1 MRSKKYLL
9 TYEDYEENGVTSK
22 DLAEQVLTDPDL
34 PQLDEIIIGCFG
46 AGYDNESD
54 CQDLLEKFIENK
66 EKLNHIKSFFIGDMD
81 YEECE
86 VSWISQGNYDMF
98 LKAFPNLKKLTVKG
112 SNDLTFGNLFH
123 DQLEHL
129 EIICGGLPKS
139 VINEIVDSH
148 LPKLSAL
155 ILYVGIDNYGFDGEI
170 EDFKSICKKDLFPNL
185 KHLGIVDSEEQ
196 DEVTRIV
203 LESDILPQLETLQL
217 SYGTFSDKGGQ
228 MLLDNED
235 KISHLKAI
243 NLSYHF
249 MSDNMMKKLKNLP
262 MELDMSEQND
272 NDEKYGNYPMLTE

>member
-22 DLAEQVLTDPDL
+22 DLAEQVLTDPEL

-112 SNDLTFGNLFH
+112 SNDLTFGNLSH